1 MIRSTGFSR
10 IRSWRM
16 TNEGEACISQRCKNE
31 KEERRR
37 VAADRMNGRGGDG
50 SSKERDYH
58 RVSISVCLGIVAR
71 RRDAAA
77 ERDCNMRLLSQGE
90 DSERGS
96 FMSLTV
102 ACQRGNIRP
111 PCTSE
116 GCSMHVDQ
124 LMMLDSQA
132 SSSMTLAGE
141 KQRRS
146 CSSRQQKHGG
156 KKNEK

>member
-1 MIRSTGFSR
+1 M
-10 IRSWRM
+10 
-16 TNEGEACISQRCKNE
+16 
-31 KEERRR
+31 EEWE
-37 VAADRMNGRGGDG
+37 M
-50 SSKERDYH
+50 
-58 RVSISVCLGIVAR
+58 
-71 RRDAAA
+71 AAA
-77 ERDCNMRLLSQGE
+77 KREITIESRFLSASGLSPGGETLLLTGTAKMRLLSQGE

-146 CSSRQQKHGG
+146 CSSRQQKQGG